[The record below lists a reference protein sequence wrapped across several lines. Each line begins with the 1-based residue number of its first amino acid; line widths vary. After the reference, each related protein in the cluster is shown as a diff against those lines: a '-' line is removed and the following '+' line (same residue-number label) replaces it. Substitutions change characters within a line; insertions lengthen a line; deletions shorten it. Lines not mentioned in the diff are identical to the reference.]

1 MFVKTVD
8 MLIKSFSV
16 DKLQVEVH
24 DTRQSM
30 GEQAGKYAVEAIK
43 EALTKKDD
51 IYIVFAA
58 APSQNE
64 FLKSV
69 AESPDVDW
77 SRIHALHMDEYIGL
91 PEDAPQG
98 FGNFLRRA
106 IFDKVP
112 FASVDYI
119 YADETIEQTC
129 ARYTDIL
136 DKHHVDIVFMGI
148 GENGHIAFNDPGV
161 ADFNDP
167 LPIKK
172 VALDDKC
179 RNQQVHDGCFAKLED
194 VPEYA
199 LTLTVP
205 TLFKADKLIC
215 VVPAATKADAVK
227 ATVFG
232 PISESCPATIM
243 RRHGDAR
250 MFVDSDSG
258 KYLL

>member
-1 MFVKTVD
+1 
-8 MLIKSFSV
+8 MLIKTLFV
-16 DKLQVEVH
+16 DKLQVDVH
-24 DTRQSM
+24 DTRQAM
-30 GEQAGKYAVEAIK
+30 GEAAGKYAAEAIRKYLSEK
-43 EALTKKDD
+43 EE

-64 FLKSV
+64 FLESV
-69 AESPDVDW
+69 SKAPGIDW
-77 SRIHALHMDEYIGL
+77 SRVHALHMDEYIGL

-112 FASVDYI
+112 FASVEYI
-119 YADETIEQTC
+119 YAEERIEDTC
-129 ARYTDIL
+129 ARYTAIL
-136 DKHHVDIVFMGI
+136 ERHPVDLVFMGI

-167 LPIKK
+167 VLIKK

-179 RNQQVHDGCFAKLED
+179 RNQQVHDGCFETLED

-205 TLFKADKLIC
+205 ALFRADKLIC
-215 VVPAATKADAVK
+215 VVPAPTKADAVR
-227 ATVFG
+227 ATVCG
-232 PISESCPATIM
+232 PITEACPATIL
-243 RRHGDAR
+243 RRHKDAR
-250 MFVDSDSG
+250 MFVDAASG
-258 KYLL
+258 RYLI